1 MFGASV
7 ADNSRRKQ
15 EVDCWDCGEDF
26 PVTVVMPK
34 NAKKSGRFY
43 DNWKRVRTCPYC
55 KSKTLVWMGYTKKSG
70 AYIVNWEGIKE
81 QESEQEKIGFAE
93 SVGTY
98 FLEITG
104 EGESPSAEGHRG
116 NTEIGR
122 GGRIPDSGRSVSTTA
137 TTCGQRESR
146 KTLLDTG

>member
-98 FLEITG
+98 FSRNYRRG
-104 EGESPSAEGHRG
+104 ERVPVPE
-116 NTEIGR
+116 
-122 GGRIPDSGRSVSTTA
+122 
-137 TTCGQRESR
+137 
-146 KTLLDTG
+146 